1 MSKIQL
7 SSPSPNSRSKSV
19 SKSIMGKSQTK
30 VRSVSKFL
38 RNGSKNS
45 FEIPNSTRICPDR
58 LQVYCSDLN
67 HIVQARVSGEKF
79 SSGDGLTCVD
89 SGLRASLRVR
99 SEVDSG
105 CETPSHTPPSAEKS
119 DSEQLQESGGKQ
131 TLYLESIMGWSY
143 ICLNTVVVMFF
154 LLL

>member
-1 MSKIQL
+1 MGVNGSGT
-7 SSPSPNSRSKSV
+7 SPKYQV
-19 SKSIMGKSQTK
+19 
-30 VRSVSKFL
+30 

-45 FEIPNSTRICPDR
+45 LEIPNSTRICPDR

-89 SGLRASLRVR
+89 LGLRASLRVR

-119 DSEQLQESGGKQ
+119 DSEQLQEPEGKQ
-131 TLYLESIMGWSY
+131 NSLSRINNGLVLHLPKYCVCNVFM
-143 ICLNTVVVMFF
+143 
-154 LLL
+154 LL